1 MFQDHFRKR
10 QLQQLSQIQ
19 VASPCSADWD
29 EMEGDDKVRFCGE
42 CRRHVFN
49 LSAMDVEEA
58 GAKIAEHADGLCVR
72 FFRRTDGMILTQDC
86 PVGVEQ
92 ARKRRRLAIRT
103 SVEVTIG
110 LALISAVAR
119 ALISPTL
126 ATTGMVA
133 PPSSYREPELLAQ
146 PVRVTMGSAA
156 PLSVTAVDKHAAVRY
171 RNLKRLR
178 SLVEADQ
185 DAEAVAQDGSTIL
198 ISAARAGF
206 AEAIPFLL
214 EQGADPAARDR
225 SGQTALDV
233 AKAAGHPEAVGL
245 LRRATRVGR

>member
-58 GAKIAEHADGLCVR
+58 GAKIAEHAHGMCVR

-92 ARKRRRLAIRT
+92 ARKRRRLAIHT
-103 SVEVTIG
+103 SVEVMVGVTLG
-110 LALISAVAR
+110 SAVAG
-119 ALISPTL
+119 ALIFPTF
-126 ATTGMVA
+126 ATTGEVA
-133 PPSSYREPELLAQ
+133 RPRSHRDPKPRPNPFVE
-146 PVRVTMGSAA
+146 TMGEIAPSTAA
-156 PLSVTAVDKHAAVRY
+156 AIVKHAAIRD
-171 RNLKRLR
+171 RSLQGLR
-178 SLVEADQ
+178 SLVEVDP
-185 DAEAVAQDGSTIL
+185 DVEAVSTDGSTLL
-198 ISAARAGF
+198 ITAASAGF
-206 AEAIPFLL
+206 VEAIPFLL
-214 EQGADPAARDR
+214 KRGADPEARDNFGR
-225 SGQTALDV
+225 TALDV
-233 AKAAGHPEAVGL
+233 AKAAGQPEAVRL
-245 LRRATRVGR
+245 LRSATRAGR